1 MGVSSGLWLREREL
15 RRMDKLCQGQVNL
28 HNFFIQLFLHEV
40 FKLATE
46 HLYTINVYTS
56 TKMAWLDPSV
66 CKHLPHTITLTPSPT
81 HILRYLYLSLSSGKS
96 VCLHFVMSVTTDCTG
111 RGV

>member
-28 HNFFIQLFLHEV
+28 CDFFIQLFLHKV

-56 TKMAWLDPSV
+56 TKMAWLDLSV
-66 CKHLPHTITLTPSPT
+66 CNIFLTPSPSHHHPHT
-81 HILRYLYLSLSSGKS
+81 SYHICTSH
-96 VCLHFVMSVTTDCTG
+96 CPQENQFVSIL
-111 RGV
+111 